1 MTFTKDQFSEAYER
15 SVFSF
20 FDLTGNLG
28 GLFEILELSGSLFVG
43 FFAGKIFLY
52 SILSRL
58 YQVDR
63 YDGGD
68 DKEKLGVI
76 TSLNEPQREV
86 ESNIHIDFRLNEP

>member
-1 MTFTKDQFSEAYER
+1 MIFTKDQLSESYER

-28 GLFEILELSGSLFVG
+28 GLFEVLELVGALFVE

-58 YQVDR
+58 YQVDSHKAEEE
-63 YDGGD
+63 GINQEMNPIL
-68 DKEKLGVI
+68 KE
-76 TSLNEPQREV
+76 TQREAD
-86 ESNIHIDFRLNEP
+86 SIISINFRLDEP